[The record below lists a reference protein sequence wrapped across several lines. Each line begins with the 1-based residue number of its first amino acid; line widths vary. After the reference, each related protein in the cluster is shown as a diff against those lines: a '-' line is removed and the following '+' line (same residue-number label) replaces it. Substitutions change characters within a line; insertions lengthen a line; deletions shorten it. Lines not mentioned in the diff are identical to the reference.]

1 MLAVL
6 ILSLGASALAAE
18 PANGVVEGR
27 VVNGTEG
34 SGQVADQE
42 ITLQTY
48 LDDTEVASATT
59 RTDAEGRFIFTG
71 LATESDYSYYIT
83 LSFQEAGYDSERF
96 GFGPGETTKSVDMT
110 VYDSTSSDEVIRV
123 EISHTVIYI
132 DSGRLLVKEFYL
144 FTNGTDRTYIGSKR
158 SAAEEIRQTLRFYL
172 PDGATGLQPAG
183 DLMEC
188 CILDSDEGFVDSMPV
203 LPGFRDIHYSYSI
216 GFTSGD
222 YTLTWRVNYP
232 IELYELLVQD
242 VGVRVTSDQMVTSE
256 PLDFEGMRFNHLY
269 SQELAVGDVLVVS
282 ISGLPQTSGPG
293 TVMWVV
299 LVLGLLTF
307 GFSLSYLLRRKRPQP
322 ASPAERLD
330 QRRQSLLVEL
340 AQLDDEFGAGKVPLE
355 RYRRLR
361 QDKKAQL
368 VELVKRSQ
376 VDGDSSS

>member
-1 MLAVL
+1 M
-6 ILSLGASALAAE
+6 
-18 PANGVVEGR
+18 
-27 VVNGTEG
+27 
-34 SGQVADQE
+34 
-42 ITLQTY
+42 
-48 LDDTEVASATT
+48 
-59 RTDAEGRFIFTG
+59 
-71 LATESDYSYYIT
+71 
-83 LSFQEAGYDSERF
+83 
-96 GFGPGETTKSVDMT
+96 
-110 VYDSTSSDEVIRV
+110 
-123 EISHTVIYI
+123 
-132 DSGRLLVKEFYL
+132 
-144 FTNGTDRTYIGSKR
+144 
-158 SAAEEIRQTLRFYL
+158 
-172 PDGATGLQPAG
+172 
-183 DLMEC
+183 
-188 CILDSDEGFVDSMPV
+188 
-203 LPGFRDIHYSYSI
+203 
-216 GFTSGD
+216 
-222 YTLTWRVNYP
+222 NYP

-307 GFSLSYLLRRKRPQP
+307 GFGLSYLLRRKRLQP
-322 ASPAERLD
+322 VVSPAERLD